1 MKRQRG
7 RGRKPGGNHHQNQPN
22 RNFES
27 NGPEGKVRGSA
38 SYVYEKYM
46 QAARDSQTAG
56 DRVLA
61 ESFLQH
67 AEHYFRLMKAMQPAY
82 VPQTLEQRYGP
93 DLDDSDDED
102 GEGEGEGVE
111 GAEALEGE
119 GEMPRRRPQ
128 HERPPQEHRQR
139 DDRHRDD
146 RVRDDRPRDDRPR
159 DDRPREERYRGD
171 RRDDRGPRPPAA
183 QATGDQPPR
192 EAGEFSAEEGA
203 EGFRGRR
210 RRARGRYR
218 PGGGDAPY
226 PAEGTD
232 QPSTEDRAPRED
244 AGEPRRERRE
254 RLDRPERSE
263 SGPVEGFG
271 DGVPAFLAGD

>member
-1 MKRQRG
+1 
-7 RGRKPGGNHHQNQPN
+7 
-22 RNFES
+22 
-27 NGPEGKVRGSA
+27 
-38 SYVYEKYM
+38 M

-93 DLDDSDDED
+93 DLDDNDDEDED
-102 GEGEGEGVE
+102 GEGE

-119 GEMPRRRPQ
+119 GEMPRRRAQ
-128 HERPPQEHRQR
+128 HDRPPQDHRPR
-139 DDRHRDD
+139 DDQRHRDD
-146 RVRDDRPRDDRPR
+146 RPREERHRDDRPRDERHR

-171 RRDDRGPRPPAA
+171 RRDDRGPRPPLAQPTAA
-183 QATGDQPPR
+183 DQPPR
-192 EAGEFSAEEGA
+192 EPGEFSAEDGA
-203 EGFRGRR
+203 DGFRGRR

-226 PAEGTD
+226 PIEGTD
-232 QPSTEDRAPRED
+232 QPSTEDRTPREE
-244 AGEPRRERRE
+244 AAEPRRERR
-254 RLDRPERSE
+254 DRPET
-263 SGPVEGFG
+263 GPVEGFG
-271 DGVPAFLAGD
+271 DGVPAFLAGE